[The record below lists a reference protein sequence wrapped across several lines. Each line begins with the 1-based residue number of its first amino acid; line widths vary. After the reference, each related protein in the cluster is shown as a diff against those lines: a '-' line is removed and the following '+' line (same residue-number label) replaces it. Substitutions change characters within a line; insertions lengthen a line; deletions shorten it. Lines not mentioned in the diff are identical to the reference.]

1 MTAPPARDQ
10 FTNPD
15 GRRVGAL
22 ALFRNAAGHPLML
35 RKRNRDELPWCLPG
49 GCAVGGESALAALRR
64 KVLEETG
71 LHATPGLLLVEHY
84 MPATAKVA
92 EGSNLIFDCGE
103 LSPEAEVRLKSAE
116 FSEYAFIAPDQL
128 ADAAQPHTAAR
139 VQAALYIH
147 KIGGGAVYLEGATRP
162 YVS

>member
-1 MTAPPARDQ
+1 M
-10 FTNPD
+10 
-15 GRRVGAL
+15 
-22 ALFRNAAGHPLML
+22 
-35 RKRNRDELPWCLPG
+35 
-49 GCAVGGESALAALRR
+49 
-64 KVLEETG
+64 
-71 LHATPGLLLVEHY
+71 
-84 MPATAKVA
+84 
-92 EGSNLIFDCGE
+92 
-103 LSPEAEVRLKSAE
+103 KSAE